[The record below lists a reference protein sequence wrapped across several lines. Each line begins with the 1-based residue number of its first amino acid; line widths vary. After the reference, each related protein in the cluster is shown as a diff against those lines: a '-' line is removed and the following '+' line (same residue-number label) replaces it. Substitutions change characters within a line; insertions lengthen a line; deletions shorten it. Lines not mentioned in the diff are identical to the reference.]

1 VGCGGW
7 EGHLLSSALGD
18 DRPAGLTRA
27 WRALLQAALPQ
38 PALPGYYEL
47 VESLTHGA
55 RTDPRPRECRRGR
68 SRSGAGDQWPRP
80 GGFEFVGQFQQP
92 AFMPDRRAEHHP
104 DRHSVR

>member
-47 VESLTHGA
+47 LESLTQGA
-55 RTDPRPRECRRGR
+55 RTGQRLDDVVAADRVQAPVI
-68 SRSGAGDQWPRP
+68 SGHGLA
-80 GGFEFVGQFQQP
+80 
-92 AFMPDRRAEHHP
+92 A
-104 DRHSVR
+104 SSS